1 MNKDVIFRQT
11 CASKHKVLDELTLLA
26 AVIQHPR
33 KNTKTLLNFLPR
45 ARELD
50 LEGGEEPPAAP
61 LLTHLRTYAPREPG
75 KLLHLLAQFP
85 TPHPPPAGGRTFF

>member
-1 MNKDVIFRQT
+1 M
-11 CASKHKVLDELTLLA
+11 LLT
-26 AVIQHPR
+26 AVMQHPR
-33 KNTKTLLNFLPR
+33 KNTKTLLNSLRR

-61 LLTHLRTYAPREPG
+61 LLAHLRTYALREPG

-85 TPHPPPAGGRTFF
+85 QPAGGRTFSWKSFRSVREKNLFD